1 MRFGLTILPEHT
13 WPAAEPLWREAEALG
28 FDHAWTFDHVTWGG
42 LPDSPWFAA
51 LPTLAAAAAV
61 TDRIAPRHLRHLAQQ
76 PPPRAAMR
84 EVLAL
89 DDISRGRFLLGIGSG
104 GDLDSR
110 IMGEDL
116 PLKARVDRFHE
127 FTELL
132 DRLLRDDHVSAEG
145 RYYTARDVR
154 TLARAGARHGR
165 RQPGAPRDRGQR
177 TPLDP
182 ARRRARRRLDD
193 LRRHRRHR
201 RRVVG
206 PHRRPFEPRRRRAR
220 RRRTRPREP
229 DPLPQPRLGPD
240 LLADEC
246 CCLRGRCRAVPRRSA
261 SPTSSPTG
269 PAPTSRIR
277 ARATCSSWSRAT

>member
-1 MRFGLTILPEHT
+1 
-13 WPAAEPLWREAEALG
+13 
-28 FDHAWTFDHVTWGG
+28 
-42 LPDSPWFAA
+42 
-51 LPTLAAAAAV
+51 
-61 TDRIAPRHLRHLAQQ
+61 
-76 PPPRAAMR
+76 MR

-104 GDLDSR
+104 GDLDAR

-145 RYYTARDVR
+145 RFYTARDVR
-154 TLARAGARHGR
+154 DPPRAGARHGR
-165 RQPGAPRDRGQR
+165 RQPGAPRHRGQR

-206 PHRRPFEPRRRRAR
+206 PHRRPSSRVDDALEAAGRAPESL
-220 RRRTRPREP
+220 TRYLNL
-229 DPLPQPRLGPD
+229 D
-240 LLADEC
+240 
-246 CCLRGRCRAVPRRSA
+246 S
-261 SPTSSPTG
+261 
-269 PAPTSRIR
+269 APTFSLTSAAAFEDAVGRAAALGFTDVITHWPRDDEPFR
-277 ARATCSSWSRAT
+277 ARATCSSRSRAT